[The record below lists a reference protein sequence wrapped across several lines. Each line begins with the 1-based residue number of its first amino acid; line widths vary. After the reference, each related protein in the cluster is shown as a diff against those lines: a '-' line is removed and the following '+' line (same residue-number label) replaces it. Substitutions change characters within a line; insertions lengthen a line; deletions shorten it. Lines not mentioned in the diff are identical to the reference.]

1 MVASVASGDRRAQS
15 VEATFRALT
24 SVNSEGAAIRRPLT
38 FKKLRAETGATA
50 DDLRPI
56 LDAFRASGVSFVTP
70 YAPRPI
76 EDKTPIDISHE
87 ALIRCWRKINPDGW
101 LQREI
106 RDGLAWRALLDQAEA
121 FAKDRKS
128 FLSEPAT
135 EVRGPSLKGRNAA
148 WAARYDGGWSKVEN
162 LINASEKHWEGERPA
177 REARQRENLEKAL
190 AANAEGAVRPTLHRG
205 AGGSEAPVRQSGD
218 SWRGRSGRAGA
229 DCHSGRCGYAQ
240 RDPKVRGA

>member
-1 MVASVASGDRRAQS
+1 MASVASGDRRAQS

-101 LQREI
+101 LRREI

-162 LINASEKHWEGERPA
+162 LINASEAGARSKAAGEPREGVGG
-177 REARQRENLEKAL
+177 QRRR
-190 AANAEGAVRPTLHRG
+190 AVRPTLHQKG
-205 AGGSEAPVRQSGD
+205 LPDAGRRQGRRVRLHREILQHD
-218 SWRGRSGRAGA
+218 PQAL
-229 DCHSGRCGYAQ
+229 DQ
-240 RDPKVRGA
+240 RLPQPG